1 MDSLTQVSE
10 EQMEGLFLKP
20 HPPTA
25 IASTEKNPDPRHL
38 RDVGMEQKDCVM
50 SLYTE
55 IKGNI
60 P

>member
-1 MDSLTQVSE
+1 
-10 EQMEGLFLKP
+10 MEGLFLKP